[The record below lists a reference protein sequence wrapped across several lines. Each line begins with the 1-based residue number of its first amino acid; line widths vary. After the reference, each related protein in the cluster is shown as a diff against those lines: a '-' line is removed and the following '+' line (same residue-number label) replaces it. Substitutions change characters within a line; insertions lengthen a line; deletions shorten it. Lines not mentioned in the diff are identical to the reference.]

1 MLDGRPAARGAVTR
15 EIGIPDSDHDSPV
28 FLFQVCAARPD
39 PEVTG
44 TGPPP
49 PGPGLRFL
57 SDPAEVGGNLGIP
70 GAAGLIPDFGPGR
83 IGNQGTPRAAPISE
97 KKTELGGNGNRVGA
111 SSWGVLLLLPMCTPA
126 SGPLERPSPHRDTEY
141 GAGPASISPIR
152 LGAAIKTAPFKR
164 KLTPAP
170 ANWQYVHHTG

>member
-1 MLDGRPAARGAVTR
+1 LEVTLAGSSLPVSLDEAQHATAAAHDISVRPVSWPTRSQIPFAPAVIRGLVPVLLMLDGRLGPAGAVTR

-49 PGPGLRFL
+49 PGLRFL

-83 IGNQGTPRAAPISE
+83 IGNQGTPRAAPIPE
-97 KKTELGGNGNRVGA
+97 KKCRNWGGTDHDRGLRGLTFEA
-111 SSWGVLLLLPMCTPA
+111 
-126 SGPLERPSPHRDTEY
+126 RPEIC
-141 GAGPASISPIR
+141 G
-152 LGAAIKTAPFKR
+152 
-164 KLTPAP
+164 
-170 ANWQYVHHTG
+170 